1 MANKQIPTA
10 RPRRAAL
17 AALAGTSIEWYDFFI
32 YATAAALVFR
42 HVFFPPDMDPVLG
55 TIVAFGTTSFG
66 YLGRPIGAFIFG
78 HLGDRFGRKPV
89 LIATLLLM
97 GVGTFGI
104 GLLPSYE
111 SAGPIAPLLL
121 ITLRL
126 LQGVAMGGEWGGAA
140 LLAIEHAPANRR
152 AFFGSF
158 AQLGSSVG
166 ATLSSAVFAVSE
178 HIGDGLVAGSWRIPF
193 LLSAVLVV
201 IGLVV
206 RLVVGESPEFAE
218 ARNADE
224 LSPTPVRE
232 VLRTPRPLL
241 IGIGAMLVATGGY
254 YVTSSFFLAYASEE
268 AGVPVELLLNA
279 LIIAGLFE
287 MMFVPLA
294 GWVGDKWRP
303 HYVVVVGLIG
313 IAVIAVPLYLLAH
326 TGSFLVITV
335 MLAITALFTGCN
347 YGPIAAV
354 LASVFP
360 VRIRY
365 TGISLAYQGAA
376 LTAGALT
383 PIVLPTLLG
392 MSGGSPTLIF
402 AYLAVLCIGAAGC
415 VLATRSFSDA
425 NALPK
430 DVECQTN

>member
-1 MANKQIPTA
+1 MTSTAPRTVA

-42 HVFFPPDMDPVLG
+42 HVFFPPDMNPVLG

-66 YLGRPIGAFIFG
+66 YLGRPIGAFLFG

-111 SAGPIAPLLL
+111 VVGPLAPLLL

-140 LLAIEHAPANRR
+140 LLAIEHAPAERR
-152 AFFGSF
+152 SFYGSF

-166 ATLSSAVFAVSE
+166 ATLSSAVFAISE
-178 HIGDGLVAGSWRIPF
+178 HIGDGLLAGSWRIPF
-193 LLSAVLVV
+193 LFSAVLVV
-201 IGLVV
+201 IGLII
-206 RLVVGESPEFAE
+206 RSVVGESPEFVS
-218 ARNADE
+218 ARSAQE
-224 LSPTPVRE
+224 LSAAPVRE
-232 VLRTPRPLL
+232 VFRTPKPLL

-254 YVTSSFFLAYASEE
+254 YVTSSFFLAYSSEQ
-268 AGVPVELLLNA
+268 AGVPTELVLNA

-287 MMFVPLA
+287 MAFVPLA
-294 GWVGDKWRP
+294 GWLGDRWRP
-303 HYVVVVGLIG
+303 QYVVAVGLAG
-313 IAVIAVPLYLLAH
+313 IMIVVVPLYLLAH

-335 MLAITALFTGCN
+335 MLAVTALFTGFN

-354 LASVFP
+354 LASIFP
-360 VRIRY
+360 VRVRY
-365 TGISLAYQGAA
+365 TGTSLAYQGSA

-392 MSGGSPTLIF
+392 MSEGSPVLIF
-402 AYLAVLCIGAAGC
+402 AYLALLCLVAIGC
-415 VLATRSFSDA
+415 VLATRGLA
-425 NALPK
+425 AR
-430 DVECQTN
+430 VERGTVA

>member
-1 MANKQIPTA
+1 MTKDSVPTA
-10 RPRRAAL
+10 RPKQAAL

-42 HVFFPPDMDPVLG
+42 EVFFPPDMDPVLG
-55 TIVAFGTTSFG
+55 TVVAFGTTSFG
-66 YLGRPIGAFIFG
+66 YLGRPLGAFIFG
-78 HLGDRFGRKPV
+78 HLGDRYGRKPV

-97 GVGTFGI
+97 GTGTFGI

-111 SAGPIAPLLL
+111 SVGAVAPLLL
-121 ITLRL
+121 IILRL

-140 LLAIEHAPANRR
+140 LLAIEHAPDGRR

-166 ATLSSAVFAVSE
+166 ATLSAAVFAVSE
-178 HIGDGLVAGSWRIPF
+178 HIGDGLAAGSWRIPF

-201 IGLVV
+201 VGLIV
-206 RLVVGESPEFAE
+206 RVVVGESPEFAR
-218 ARNADE
+218 ARNAAE
-224 LSPTPVRE
+224 LSTAPISD

-254 YVTSSFFLAYASEE
+254 YVTSSFFLSYASEE

-287 MMFVPLA
+287 MLFVPLA
-294 GWVGDKWRP
+294 GWLGDKWKP
-303 HYVVVVGLIG
+303 QYVTVVGLIG
-313 IAVIAVPLYLLAH
+313 IAIVAVPLYLLAH
-326 TGSFLVITV
+326 TGSFLVITL
-335 MLAITALFTGCN
+335 MLVVTALFTGCN

-354 LASVFP
+354 IAGIFP
-360 VRIRY
+360 VRVRY
-365 TGISLAYQGAA
+365 TGASLAYQGAA

-392 MSGGSPTLIF
+392 MSAGSPVLIF
-402 AYLAVLCIGAAGC
+402 GYLTVLCLGAAGC
-415 VLATRSFSDA
+415 VLATRQLTVPVDPAKESVA
-425 NALPK
+425 
-430 DVECQTN
+430 

>member
-1 MANKQIPTA
+1 MTTESAPTA

-42 HVFFPPDMDPVLG
+42 EVFFPPDMDPVLG

-66 YLGRPIGAFIFG
+66 YLGRPLGAFIFG
-78 HLGDRFGRKPV
+78 HLGDRYGRKPV

-97 GVGTFGI
+97 GAGTVGI
-104 GLLPSYE
+104 GLLPSYA
-111 SAGPIAPLLL
+111 SVGATAPLLL
-121 ITLRL
+121 IILRL

-140 LLAIEHAPANRR
+140 LLAIEHAPRDRR

-166 ATLSSAVFAVSE
+166 ATLSAAVFAVSE
-178 HIGDGLVAGSWRIPF
+178 HIGDGLAAGSWRIPF
-193 LLSAVLVV
+193 LLSSVLVV

-206 RLVVGESPEFAE
+206 RLVVGESPEFAK
-218 ARNADE
+218 ARDSQE
-224 LSPTPVRE
+224 LSSAPVRE
-232 VLRTPRPLL
+232 VLRAPRRLL

-254 YVTSSFFLAYASEE
+254 YVTSSFFLSYASEQ
-268 AGVPVELLLNA
+268 AGVAVDMLLNA
-279 LIIAGLFE
+279 LIIAGIFE
-287 MMFVPLA
+287 MMFVPFA
-294 GWVGDKWRP
+294 GWLGDRWQPR
-303 HYVVVVGLIG
+303 YVVVVGLLG

-326 TGSFLVITV
+326 TGSFLIITV
-335 MLAITALFTGCN
+335 MLAVTALFTGFN

-354 LASVFP
+354 LAGIFP
-360 VRIRY
+360 VRVRY
-365 TGISLAYQGAA
+365 TGTSLAYQGAA

-392 MSGGSPTLIF
+392 MSAGSPVLIF
-402 AYLAVLCIGAAGC
+402 GYLTVLCLVAAGC
-415 VLATRSFSDA
+415 VLATRQLAASA
-425 NALPK
+425 VPAAET
-430 DVECQTN
+430 VA

>member
-1 MANKQIPTA
+1 MKADSAVPTA

-42 HVFFPPDMDPVLG
+42 EVFFPPDMDPVLG

-66 YLGRPIGAFIFG
+66 YLGRPIGAFVFG
-78 HLGDRFGRKPV
+78 HLGDRYGRKPV

-111 SAGPIAPLLL
+111 SVGAVAPLLL
-121 ITLRL
+121 IVLRL

-140 LLAIEHAPANRR
+140 LLAIEHAPKDRR

-178 HIGDGLVAGSWRIPF
+178 NIGDGLVAGSWRIPF

-201 IGLVV
+201 IGLIV
-206 RLVVGESPEFAE
+206 RLVVGESPEFAR
-218 ARNADE
+218 ARESAE
-224 LSPTPVRE
+224 LSTAPVRE
-232 VLRTPRPLL
+232 VFRAPRPLL

-254 YVTSSFFLAYASEE
+254 YVTSSFFLSYASEQ
-268 AGVPVELLLNA
+268 AGVPVDLLLNA
-279 LIIAGLFE
+279 LIIGGLFE
-287 MMFVPLA
+287 IMFVPLA
-294 GWVGDKWRP
+294 GWLGDKWRP
-303 HYVVVVGLIG
+303 QYVTVMGLLG
-313 IAVIAVPLYLLAH
+313 IAVVAIPLYLVAH
-326 TGSFLVITV
+326 TGSFVVITL
-335 MLAITALFTGCN
+335 MLIVTALFTGFN

-354 LASVFP
+354 LASIFP
-360 VRIRY
+360 VRVRY
-365 TGISLAYQGAA
+365 TGTSLAYQGAA

-383 PIVLPTLLG
+383 PIVVPTLLG
-392 MSGGSPTLIF
+392 MTGGSPWLIF
-402 AYLAVLCIGAAGC
+402 AYLAVLCFGAAGC
-415 VLATRSFSDA
+415 VMATRRLAAEAADPVKEPAS
-425 NALPK
+425 
-430 DVECQTN
+430 

>member
-1 MANKQIPTA
+1 VARDSVPEA

-42 HVFFPPDMDPVLG
+42 EVFFPPDMDPVLG

-66 YLGRPIGAFIFG
+66 YLGRPLGAFIFG
-78 HLGDRFGRKPV
+78 YFGDRFGRKPV
-89 LIATLLLM
+89 LISTLLLM
-97 GVGTFGI
+97 GIGTVGI

-111 SAGPIAPLLL
+111 SVGAIAPLLL

-140 LLAIEHAPANRR
+140 LLAIEHAPADRR

-166 ATLSSAVFAVSE
+166 ATLSAAVFAVSA
-178 HIGDGLVAGSWRIPF
+178 HIGDGLASGSWRIPF

-201 IGLVV
+201 VGLIV
-206 RLVVGESPEFAE
+206 RLVVGESPEFAR
-218 ARNADE
+218 ARAAQE
-224 LSPTPVRE
+224 LSATPVAE
-232 VLRTPRPLL
+232 VFRSPRPLL
-241 IGIGAMLVATGGY
+241 IGLGAMLVATGGY

-268 AGVPVELLLNA
+268 AGVPVDLLLNA
-279 LIIAGLFE
+279 LIIGGLFE
-287 MMFVPLA
+287 MVFVPLA
-294 GWVGDKWRP
+294 GWLGDKWKP
-303 HYVVVVGLIG
+303 QYVVVVGLIG
-313 IAVIAVPLYLLAH
+313 IAVISVPLYLLAH
-326 TGSFLVITV
+326 TGSFLVITA
-335 MLAITALFTGCN
+335 MLVVTALFTGFN

-354 LASVFP
+354 LASIFP
-360 VRIRY
+360 VRVRY
-365 TGISLAYQGAA
+365 TGTSLAYQGAA

-392 MSGGSPTLIF
+392 MSGGSPILIF
-402 AYLAVLCIGAAGC
+402 GYLAVLCVAAASC
-415 VLATRSFSDA
+415 VLATRKLTVLVGTTKEA
-425 NALPK
+425 VA
-430 DVECQTN
+430 